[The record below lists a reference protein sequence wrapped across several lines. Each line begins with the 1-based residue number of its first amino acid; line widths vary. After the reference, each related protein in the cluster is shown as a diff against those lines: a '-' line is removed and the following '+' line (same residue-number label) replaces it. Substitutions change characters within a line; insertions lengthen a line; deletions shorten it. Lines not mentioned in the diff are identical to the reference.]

1 MALQEEYVDINLV
14 PTHIMT
20 WGQTI
25 NETFSEETKEIVVVI
40 PGNPGKFYMTLK
52 LISLTLS

>member
-1 MALQEEYVDINLV
+1 MALQEEYVDINSV

-40 PGNPGKFYMTLK
+40 PGNPGKFYMTL
-52 LISLTLS
+52 